1 MIKIIILLN
10 LIVMFYAINR
20 NMRFTNAKDII
31 RLITITLI
39 FILSASII
47 IWPEISTKISR
58 LAGIGR
64 GVDLMIYIYII
75 INSYLI
81 LMIVN
86 RIQKIDN
93 KIKKIIQEQAINN
106 K

>member
-1 MIKIIILLN
+1 MIKTIIILN

-31 RLITITLI
+31 RLIAITLI
-39 FILSASII
+39 FILSAIII

-58 LAGIGR
+58 VAGIGR